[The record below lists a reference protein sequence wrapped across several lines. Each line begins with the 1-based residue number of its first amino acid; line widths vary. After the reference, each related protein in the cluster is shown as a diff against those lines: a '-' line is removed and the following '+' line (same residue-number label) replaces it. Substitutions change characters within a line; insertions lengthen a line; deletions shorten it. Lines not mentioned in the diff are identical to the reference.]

1 MAKHTAADEYA
12 RVERNTRQLFARLY
26 RASRKCEEHAADSRE
41 RAYEAGY
48 QDALRTMLSQILP
61 GVTVEELAEE
71 AER

>member
-1 MAKHTAADEYA
+1 MAKYTAADEYA

-26 RASRKCEEHAADSRE
+26 RASRTCEEHAEGSRE

-61 GVTVEELAEE
+61 GVTIEKLLEEVE
-71 AER
+71 R